1 MECVQRVSKLF
12 VESLCPSTL
21 VTARMGDLQEG
32 EFITGVPETHFQRV
46 YAMLESGSWTAMSN
60 DSILRVQ
67 YKLPASHQDSNQSPV
82 KLAYIKDSSSV
93 FCYRSVE
100 SDPVYWMSDER
111 GIMIQ
116 VKTTRSV
123 AAQPPEAGSRYDTVS
138 ISLFREYKRS
148 SSAAAGIT
156 WVYRLTVTWKADC
169 VRSAYMALPVHHI
182 DITME
187 RDPSL
192 PQYVPATTQ
201 NMQMSLAG
209 SMYSKCLDLLI
220 QPATL
225 RLSCEYDNDDDDAA
239 SCMST

>member
-1 MECVQRVSKLF
+1 MECVQNVARLF
-12 VESLCPSTL
+12 EESVCPST
-21 VTARMGDLQEG
+21 VVVARMGNLEEG
-32 EFITGVPETHFQRV
+32 KFTAGVPETHFQRV
-46 YAMLESGSWTAMSN
+46 YSMLESGSWTKTSDAFT
-60 DSILRVQ
+60 LRVQ
-67 YKLPASHQDSNQSPV
+67 YKLPASHQDSNQTPV

-93 FCYRSVE
+93 FCYRTVE
-100 SDPVYWMSDER
+100 SDPVYWMCDER
-111 GIMIQ
+111 GLMIQ

-138 ISLFREYKRS
+138 ISEFKEYRRS

-156 WVYRLTVTWKADC
+156 WVFRLTVTRKADC
-169 VRSAYMALPVHHI
+169 VRSAYIALPVYHI

-201 NMQMSLAG
+201 NMQLSLAG
-209 SMYSKCLDLLI
+209 NMYSKCLDMLI

-225 RLSCEYDNDDDDAA
+225 RPSCEYDDNDDD
-239 SCMST
+239 SCMS